1 MNYQKQ
7 YLGFILEDQNTKQ
20 IERFDLLVDR
30 RFIFEAQNHF
40 TGIEW
45 WNKIG
50 NFPYPIRYH
59 VEISQLMYGLSETSL
74 DPESMIYEPY
84 NVLCQLMKD
93 LVNNVIQYHFPISC
107 LKTVV
112 YAIMLNQVIAKLV

>member
-74 DPESMIYEPY
+74 SRIY
-84 NVLCQLMKD
+84 D
-93 LVNNVIQYHFPISC
+93 L
-107 LKTVV
+107 
-112 YAIMLNQVIAKLV
+112 